1 MKIAKIVKLQI
12 ISYFYR
18 DMKEQTLIK
27 YLEFLKK
34 ECLRHQN
41 DKIIT
46 DDEINQFKIE
56 IKGFI
61 DKMKKTLL
69 SQDIKKEILNI
80 DFNLNEE
87 NHNHSKFKVFKFIG
101 GFQGKEFR
109 EQENRKQ
116 RFSKLY
122 NDIDSTLFKIKTI
135 I

>member
-1 MKIAKIVKLQI
+1 
-12 ISYFYR
+12 
-18 DMKEQTLIK
+18 MKEQTLIK
-27 YLEFLKK
+27 YLEFLKT

-69 SQDIKKEILNI
+69 SQDIKNEILNI

-87 NHNHSKFKVFKFIG
+87 NHNHSKFKVLKFIG

-122 NDIDSTLFKIKTI
+122 NDIDSTLFKIKTLL
-135 I
+135 